1 MPFYTDPAQMMDE
14 VKPEAAIIATPTTCI
29 WALPASL

>member
-1 MPFYTDPAQMMDE
+1 MMDE
-14 VKPEAAIIATPTTCI
+14 VKPEAVIIATPTTCI